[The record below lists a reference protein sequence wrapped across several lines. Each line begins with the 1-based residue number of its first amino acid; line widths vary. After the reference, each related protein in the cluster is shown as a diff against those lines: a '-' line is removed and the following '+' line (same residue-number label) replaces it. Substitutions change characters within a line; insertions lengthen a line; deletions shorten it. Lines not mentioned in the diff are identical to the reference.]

1 MAKGIREGDQQ
12 MTPTDV
18 RVCDRCR
25 AKPARWKVLPGRNA
39 PWLLYC
45 GACLPSGYR
54 RRATAYVA
62 ARDNRMIDGWNAW
75 LRRSW
80 GRRAA

>member
-1 MAKGIREGDQQ
+1 

-18 RVCDRCR
+18 WLCDRCR

-45 GACLPSGYR
+45 GACLPSAYR
-54 RRATAYVA
+54 RQATAYLP
-62 ARDNRMIDGWNAW
+62 ARDNPIIHGWNAW
-75 LRRSW
+75 LRRSRS
-80 GRRAA
+80 RRAA